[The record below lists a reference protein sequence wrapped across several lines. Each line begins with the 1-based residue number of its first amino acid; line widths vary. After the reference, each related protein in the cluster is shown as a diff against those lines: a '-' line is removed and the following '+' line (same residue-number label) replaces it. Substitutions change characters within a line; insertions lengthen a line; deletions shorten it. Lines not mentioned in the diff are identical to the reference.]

1 MKWIDKIIKKYKY
14 IYINFIDIYFLK
26 KKKKKN
32 NLGDNYTNFHENK
45 VYKYTMQF
53 LNQILLQRV
62 SRNTNNWNKKNTTT
76 VH

>member
-1 MKWIDKIIKKYKY
+1 MKWIDKKIKKYKY

-26 KKKKKN
+26 KKKKN

-45 VYKYTMQF
+45 VYTMQF

>member
-14 IYINFIDIYFLK
+14 IYINFIDIYFL

>member
-14 IYINFIDIYFLK
+14 IYINFIDLIFSE
-26 KKKKKN
+26 KKKKN

>member
-14 IYINFIDIYFLK
+14 IYINFIDLIFSE
-26 KKKKKN
+26 KKKN